1 MKFVDNDQI
10 RSVLIEISKK
20 IILPN
25 FRNLNSNQINYK
37 NNKDIDERAS
47 IVTSVDIEVEKH
59 LKKILPQFLKNSH
72 FIGEEIYTH
81 NPEILDYYNQKKYC
95 WTVDPID
102 GTLNFVKGKELFA
115 VMVAL
120 TFSNQ
125 IIQSWIYKPITE
137 EFMYAK
143 LNQGSYLNNK
153 KITINNFNSISNSV
167 GSISS
172 KYWDKD
178 IEKKIKLLKNN
189 FKDITSYG
197 SIGCEYFDIVLGKRD
212 FVILSKL
219 SPWDHLS
226 GVLLVREAG
235 GNDSHFNNLS
245 YKFNQKSNNLIVSSS
260 RKLNIEIINKIKEL
274 ES

>member
-1 MKFVDNDQI
+1 MEFVDNDHI
-10 RSVLIEISKK
+10 RSVLFEISNNQ
-20 IILPN
+20 ILPN
-25 FRNLNSNQINYK
+25 FRNLNTNQINYK
-37 NNKDIDERAS
+37 NNKDI
-47 IVTSVDIEVEKH
+47 VTSLDIEVENY
-59 LKKILPQFLKNSH
+59 LKKILPQFLKNSL
-72 FIGEEIYTH
+72 FIGEEIYTY
-81 NPEILDYYNQKKYC
+81 NPKILDYYNHNQYC

-102 GTLNFVKGKELFA
+102 GTLNFVKGKEKFA
-115 VMVAL
+115 IMVAL

-125 IIQSWIYKPITE
+125 IIQSWIYKPITQ

-143 LNQGSYLNNK
+143 LNNGTFLNDK

-178 IEKKIKLLKNN
+178 IEKKIILLKNN
-189 FKDITSYG
+189 FKEINSYG

-219 SPWDHLS
+219 SPWDHLT

-245 YKFNQKSNNLIVSSS
+245 YKFNKKSNNLIVSSS

-274 ES
+274 EL

>member
-1 MKFVDNDQI
+1 MEFVDNDQI
-10 RSVLIEISKK
+10 RSILIEISKK

-37 NNKDIDERAS
+37 NNKDI
-47 IVTSVDIEVEKH
+47 VTNVDIEVENY
-59 LKKILPQFLKNSH
+59 LKKTLPQFLKNSN

-81 NPEILDYYNQKKYC
+81 NPEILDYYNQKQYC

-102 GTLNFVKGKELFA
+102 GTSNFVKGKELFA

-153 KITINNFNSISNSV
+153 KITINNFNSVSNSV

-189 FKDITSYG
+189 FKDINSYG

-219 SPWDHLS
+219 SPWDHLT

-235 GNDSHFNNLS
+235 GNDSHFDNLS
-245 YKFNQKSNNLIVSSS
+245 YKFYQKSNNLIVSSS
-260 RKLNIEIINKIKEL
+260 RNLNIEIINKIKEL

>member
-1 MKFVDNDQI
+1 MEFVDNDQI
-10 RSVLIEISKK
+10 RSILFEVSKK
-20 IILPN
+20 IIIPN
-25 FRNLNSNQINYK
+25 FRNLNPNQIKYK
-37 NNKDIDERAS
+37 NNKDI
-47 IVTSVDIEVEKH
+47 VTNVDIEVEKH

-102 GTLNFVKGKELFA
+102 GTLNFVKGKESFA

-143 LNQGSYLNNK
+143 LNQGSYLNSK

-212 FVILSKL
+212 FIILSKL

-245 YKFNQKSNNLIVSSS
+245 YKFNKKSNNLIVSSS